1 MQITSTIYRQERYES
16 IFERKTVGRGTY
28 VFHGVYVCVDDS
40 DVRGLHGQRTEEEK
54 TRKSGKCCG
63 DTDGAVT
70 DGGNRRADGGCEGY
84 DGSCEKDYNLANAK
98 KLRVFFDMAGFDTVM
113 TRDTDDD
120 TDGDGS
126 GFSKKKDIRNRV
138 EIAESAADSILLSIH
153 ANLSTAERDK
163 GFTAFYGVK
172 REDSQLFAEKITEA
186 CADTDL
192 CTRIRDVKKAPSTVY
207 IQQNVDR
214 VSVLIECGFLSN
226 HEDLALLK
234 SDEYRQK
241 LMFAVFRG
249 VVTAQEERG

>member
-1 MQITSTIYRQERYES
+1 MKVFLSAKLS
-16 IFERKTVGRGTY
+16 DVGRMFFTAFMCASIILTFVVCTGREQKKKKLGKAVNVTATQTERLPT
-28 VFHGVYVCVDDS
+28 VVIDAGHG
-40 DVRGLHGQRTEEEK
+40 G
-54 TRKSGKCCG
+54 
-63 DTDGAVT
+63 
-70 DGGNRRADGGCEGY
+70 ADGGCEGY

-138 EIAESAADSILLSIH
+138 EIAESPADSILLSIH

>member
-1 MQITSTIYRQERYES
+1 MKVFLSAKLS
-16 IFERKTVGRGTY
+16 DVGRMFFTAFMCASMILTFVVCTGREQKKKKLGKAVNVTATQTERLPT
-28 VFHGVYVCVDDS
+28 VVIDAGHG
-40 DVRGLHGQRTEEEK
+40 G
-54 TRKSGKCCG
+54 
-63 DTDGAVT
+63 
-70 DGGNRRADGGCEGY
+70 ADGGCEGY

-113 TRDTDDD
+113 TRDT
-120 TDGDGS
+120 
-126 GFSKKKDIRNRV
+126 
-138 EIAESAADSILLSIH
+138 DSILLSIH

>member
-1 MQITSTIYRQERYES
+1 MKVFLSAKLS
-16 IFERKTVGRGTY
+16 DVGRMFFTAFMCASMILTFVVCTGREQKKKKLGKAVNVAATQTERLPT
-28 VFHGVYVCVDDS
+28 VVIDAGHG
-40 DVRGLHGQRTEEEK
+40 G
-54 TRKSGKCCG
+54 
-63 DTDGAVT
+63 
-70 DGGNRRADGGCEGY
+70 ADGGCEGY

-192 CTRIRDVKKAPSTVY
+192 CTRIRDV
-207 IQQNVDR
+207 N
-214 VSVLIECGFLSN
+214 
-226 HEDLALLK
+226 K
-234 SDEYRQK
+234 SPVNG
-241 LMFAVFRG
+241 LH
-249 VVTAQEERG
+249 TAER

>member
-28 VFHGVYVCVDDS
+28 VLHGVYVCVDDS

-54 TRKSGKCCG
+54 TRKSGKC
-63 DTDGAVT
+63 
-70 DGGNRRADGGCEGY
+70 

-98 KLRVFFDMAGFDTVM
+98 KLRIFFDMAGFDTVM